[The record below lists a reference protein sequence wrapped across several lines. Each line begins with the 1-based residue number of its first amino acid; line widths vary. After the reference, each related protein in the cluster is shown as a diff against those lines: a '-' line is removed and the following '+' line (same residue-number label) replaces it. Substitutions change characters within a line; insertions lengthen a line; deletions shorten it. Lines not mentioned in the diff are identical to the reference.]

1 MSNVQAYDLY
11 EVLGVK
17 PSAPAREI
25 ELAYRRLV
33 QKYNAQRD
41 NPQGL
46 FPRERL
52 GLIRKAYDILSDRDK
67 RQAYHSKVAA
77 RARAFVEPFD
87 APVQTLDDREPFAPP
102 QSAAQNQRRQNI
114 YRDFF
119 GFSEKPFDLT
129 PDPKYLY
136 LSPKHKEVLAH
147 LVYGMQENNGFLKIV
162 GEVGTG
168 KTTICRSFLRGLQE
182 NFNIAYIFNPWVTAI
197 ELLQSINKEFGLPFE
212 SASKKQLVDILNEF
226 LLIEKKRGNPVVV
239 IIDEAQDLDPTV
251 LEQLRLISNLETE
264 TEKLIQIVLIGQPEL
279 DDLLAREDMRQL
291 RQRVAIQWE
300 LLPLNQDE
308 TRGYLQH
315 RINVALGKGKVH
327 FTSGAVRAIYLYTK
341 GIPRT
346 INILADRSLLIAY
359 TKNTKRIGPG
369 IIHQASKEVGGFK
382 RTPFYKNML
391 LKAGVPALALTLL
404 VAGYQYIFSDGADRQ
419 PESLPQ
425 ASARVAPDTAR
436 TVEATVGLERPVATA
451 SLETPTTNGAP
462 ETFENSVAIEP
473 PLTAAI
479 PAQAPVETFSE
490 PEQAMEEEV
499 AGGALAFNQ
508 TETLVS
514 YLSSL
519 TLEES
524 KLEASKWIFQ
534 EWGVQPV
541 DLMGLDASIFRQVK
555 EEYGLSAYEL
565 HGDLERL
572 ARFNYPAILEL
583 ALPDSRGTKY
593 LTLVS
598 IDGDRGTFGSSD
610 LIEMPLSVVN
620 RLWNRKALIFWK
632 DFEDLPADFQRG
644 YRGRLAVWLQKN
656 LRLLG
661 FFQGREAPVYGGKTT
676 RAVSHFQRRY
686 GIPDDGKFGLQSRL
700 MLYNLLDIYN
710 TPSLKKP

>member
-33 QKYNAQRD
+33 QKYNSQRD

-46 FPRERL
+46 FSKERL
-52 GLIRKAYDILSDRDK
+52 GLIRKAYDTLSDNDK
-67 RQAYHSKVAA
+67 RQAYHSKAAA

-87 APVQTLDDREPFAPP
+87 APVQTLDHPDPYAPP
-102 QSAAQNQRRQNI
+102 QSAAPYQRRQNI

-168 KTTICRSFLRGLQE
+168 KTTICRSFLRGLHA

-197 ELLQSINKEFGLPFE
+197 ELLQSINKEFGLPYE
-212 SASKKQLVDILNEF
+212 SRSKKELIDILNEF
-226 LLIEKKRGNPVVV
+226 LLIEKKAGNPVVV

-279 DDLLAREDMRQL
+279 DDLLARPDMRQL
-291 RQRVAIQWE
+291 RQRIAIQWE
-300 LLPLNQDE
+300 LLPINQNE

-327 FTSGAVRAIYLYTK
+327 FTRGAVRAIYLYTK

-359 TKNTKRIGPG
+359 TKNTKRIGSSVV
-369 IIHQASKEVGGFK
+369 HQASREVGGFS
-382 RTPFYKNML
+382 RAPFYKGML
-391 LKAGVPALALTLL
+391 LKAGVPALVLTLL
-404 VAGYQYIFSDGADRQ
+404 VAGYQYFSTGDARQ
-419 PESLPQ
+419 DIQNAPQ
-425 ASARVAPDTAR
+425 ASARAVPDTAR
-436 TVEATVGLERPVATA
+436 TGGAAIEQEQPVAVA
-451 SLETPTTNGAP
+451 SREETQTDEVAQEHLENP
-462 ETFENSVAIEP
+462 VAIES
-473 PLTAAI
+473 PLPTDLPAQTEAETFADAEPTAA
-479 PAQAPVETFSE
+479 
-490 PEQAMEEEV
+490 
-499 AGGALAFNQ
+499 GALAINQ
-508 TETLVS
+508 PGTLVS
-514 YLSSL
+514 YLASL

-541 DLMGLDASIFRQVK
+541 DLTGLDASIFQQVK

-583 ALPDSRGTKY
+583 VLPDSRGTKY
-593 LTLVS
+593 LALVS

-610 LIEMPLSVVN
+610 LIEMPISVVD

-632 DFEDLPADFQRG
+632 DFEGLPVDFQRG

-676 RAVSHFQRRY
+676 QAVSRFQRRY

-700 MLYNLLDIYN
+700 MLYNLLDIYDS
-710 TPSLKKP
+710 PSLRKP